1 MKILGIDLGTT
12 NSAVALVNRHG
23 IPEIIPNREG
33 EYVTPSVVFFDGT
46 DAIVGRV
53 AKRSAAL
60 DPDNIVQCVK
70 REMGNKAWRFH
81 PTSGGEFSPESIS
94 SLILRRIKEDAEMIR
109 GETFT
114 HAVISVPAYFADPER
129 QATRDAA
136 EMAGLTPLRIINE
149 PTAAA
154 LAYGLGSTA
163 AEEFVVVY
171 DLGGGTFDVSILKI
185 TPDEL
190 VVLATGGDRKLGGV
204 DWDNAIM
211 DWLNGQFAGS
221 GGQRLLDGHSADAR
235 VEQDLR
241 EKAETAKHALSQMRQ
256 TKIVISAGGSH
267 QTITLSREVFQE
279 FTSDLLD
286 RTQERLE
293 HVVEEAGLRWPEIS
307 KLLLV
312 GGSTKMPAVAEMLQ
326 RVTGLIPS
334 REVHPDE
341 AVALGAAVQAALVAR
356 EMESSRVGPG
366 SANAAGSGRGHE
378 ETGIKEVTITDVTAH
393 SLGVVL
399 LNKSTGKQFNQIV
412 VDRGT
417 KLPTRAVYN
426 LETVSDDQVVW
437 KAQLTQGEEEDLRYV
452 KIIGTGEIRFDSPKP
467 AGYPLLM
474 NLAYDI
480 DGLIHAHVYDGKNTK
495 VLFGELR
502 INRVSNL
509 APDELA
515 AMKQRADELALS

>member
-1 MKILGIDLGTT
+1 MKVLGIDLGTT

-23 IPEIIPNREG
+23 VPEIIPNREG

-46 DAIVGRV
+46 EAIVGRV

-81 PTSGGEFSPESIS
+81 PASGGEFSPEAIS

-114 HAVISVPAYFADPER
+114 EAVISVPAYFADPER
-129 QATRDAA
+129 QATHDAA
-136 EMAGLTPLRIINE
+136 EMAGLTPVRIINE

-163 AEEFVVVY
+163 GEEFVVVY

-185 TPDEL
+185 TPKQL
-190 VVLATGGDRKLGGV
+190 TVLATGGDRKLGGV
-204 DWDNAIM
+204 DWDNAIV
-211 DWLNGQFAGS
+211 DWLRGQLAES
-221 GGQRLLDGHSADAR
+221 GGQRLLDGPSADPR
-235 VEQDLR
+235 FEQDLR

-256 TKIVISAGGSH
+256 TKIVISAGRSH

-279 FTSDLLD
+279 LTSDLLD
-286 RTQERLE
+286 RTQDRLE

-312 GGSTKMPAVAEMLQ
+312 GGSTKMPAVADMLQ
-326 RVTGLIPS
+326 RVTGIVPS
-334 REVHPDE
+334 HEVHPDE

-356 EMESSRVGPG
+356 DRKTPRAGTGSRTIPE
-366 SANAAGSGRGHE
+366 SGRAHE
-378 ETGIKEVTITDVTAH
+378 ETGIKEVAITDVTAH

-399 LNKSTGKQFNQIV
+399 LNKSTNKQYNQIV
-412 VDRGT
+412 VDRGA
-417 KLPTRAVYN
+417 KLPTHATCN
-426 LETVSDDQVVW
+426 LETVNDDQVVW

-452 KIIGTGEIRFDSPKP
+452 KVIGTGEIRFDSPKP
-467 AGYPLLM
+467 AAYPLLM
-474 NLAYDI
+474 KLEYDI
-480 DGLIHAHVYDGKNTK
+480 DGLIQAHVYDGNTE

-509 APDELA
+509 TRAELA
-515 AMKQRADELALS
+515 AMKQRASEVALG